1 MNMYENPALTNTLLK
16 LEYPLPDYRIFSIS
30 WPHSCT
36 EIKELHKNL
45 IAPKI
50 DPDAFKNMTA
60 AVRAFGC
67 SASSVAVEFRKFGLE
82 ARRQEDLMRAHYPK
96 VKGNAP

>member
-50 DPDAFKNMTA
+50 DPDALKKMTQ

-67 SASSVAVEFRKFGLE
+67 SAAEAAEEFRKFSLV
-82 ARRQEDLMRAHYPK
+82 ASRQSDLMREHCHK
-96 VKGNAP
+96 VKGDPD